1 MEGALNSLFGIC
13 ETDYLPMPD
22 IGEQQLR
29 KSARSS
35 KSSCSDEVP
44 AFVTGNVVFAHKGQ
58 TVTYWRPGVVLR
70 PMPRGHFIVKFF
82 GDLLE
87 LDCTKANMMPFQDYE
102 KRKWRSKAPKMF
114 TIPDGQVEFFRRCVE
129 DAKEKADK

>member
-1 MEGALNSLFGIC
+1 MQNFKTAAQTLLGETAHFGFC
-13 ETDYLPMPD
+13 PPK
-22 IGEQQLR
+22 IGIFRGL
-29 KSARSS
+29 
-35 KSSCSDEVP
+35 
-44 AFVTGNVVFAHKGQ
+44 GG
-58 TVTYWRPGVVLR
+58 VTYGRPGVVLR
-70 PMPRGHFIVKFF
+70 IMPRGHFIVKFV

-114 TIPDGQVEFFRRCVE
+114 TIPDGQLEFFRRCVE